1 MTTSRHWSRRDVLA
15 LGALASAATVA
26 GCTPGQSASPVKA
39 TSPDDLASPKS
50 APTGAASPVATPAE
64 STRVGPAG
72 PAHEIARGSS
82 TTSAV
87 ALTFHGAGDPTIAT
101 AVLREIE
108 RAHGLA
114 TVFAVGSWLQSNSS
128 IGRRILDGGHV
139 LGNHTMNHKPM
150 RRLTAA
156 AAFDE
161 IARGAAIVHQLS
173 GSTGWFRPSGTPH
186 ATPTILAA
194 AGKVGYHTSIA
205 YDVDPADYTDPGQ
218 RAVTS
223 RVLGGV
229 RPGSIVS
236 LHLGHTGTLAAMPA
250 ILEGLAARNLAAVT
264 VTTLLDG
271 VRA

>member
-1 MTTSRHWSRRDVLA
+1 MLA

-26 GCTPGQSASPVKA
+26 GCAPGQSESSVKSP
-39 TSPDDLASPKS
+39 TPDDSPKS
-50 APTGAASPVATPAE
+50 KSRPTASTPQSPTEGATPTQSEAAEPTGPATEVAH
-64 STRVGPAG
+64 GP
-72 PAHEIARGSS
+72 SS
-82 TTSAV
+82 TSTV
-87 ALTFHGAGDPTIAT
+87 ALTFHGAGDPTIAL

-114 TVFAVGSWLQSNSS
+114 TVFAVGSWLKGNPS
-128 IGRRILDGGHV
+128 IGKRILDGGHV

-161 IARGAAIVHQLS
+161 IARGAAVVRQLS

-194 AGKVGYHTSIA
+194 AGKVGYRTSVA

-223 RVLGGV
+223 RVLAGI

-236 LHLGHTGTLAAMPA
+236 LHLGHAGTLAAMPA
-250 ILEGLAARNLAAVT
+250 ILEGLATRNLAAVT
-264 VTTLLDG
+264 VATLLAG